1 MSVVNIL
8 DKEFE
13 PYLAEEK
20 ILSRINEMASEIK
33 SLNLQ
38 SPPLFL
44 GVLNGSFRFSSDLFS
59 FLDFPA
65 EIEFIK
71 LSSYRNM
78 NSTGVVKLQ
87 STFGIDAADREVII
101 LEDIVDTGN
110 TLDFL
115 MPMVLS
121 AKPRSIRV
129 ATLLYKP
136 DAYLGK
142 HTIDFRGFEIP
153 NDFVVGYG
161 LDYNGLGRELN
172 SIYKYKE

>member
-1 MSVVNIL
+1 MSVVHIL

-13 PYLAEEK
+13 TYLAEEE
-20 ILSRINEMASEIK
+20 IVSRIKEMAGEIK
-33 SLNLQ
+33 SLDLKN
-38 SPPLFL
+38 PPLFI
-44 GVLNGSFRFSSDLFS
+44 GVLNGSFRFASDLFKY
-59 FLDFPA
+59 FEIPA

-78 NSTGVVKLQ
+78 ESTGEVKLH
-87 STFGIDAADREVII
+87 STFGIDTAGKEVII

-110 TLDFL
+110 TLEFL
-115 MPMVLS
+115 MPLVLK

-136 DAYLGK
+136 NSYMGEYS
-142 HTIDFRGFEIP
+142 IDFKGFEIP

-172 SIYKYKE
+172 SIYKHKN